1 MAEICY
7 NTDCPYNEWYQCKRS
22 CTCITQLPDGFW
34 YHGNGKLGGEFH
46 PTKPNDEE
54 RYGEY
59 VKVKHGRWI
68 KCGDVYSDGDYEC
81 SECHKREWSDTDYC
95 PNCGARMD
103 EEIGEDKS
111 HPFAESVMMGMD
123 EVENGSCD

>member
-7 NTDCPYNEWYQCKRS
+7 NTDCPYNEYHQCKRT
-22 CTCITQLPDGFW
+22 CTCITQLTDGFW
-34 YHGNGKLGGEFH
+34 YHGNGKIGGEFY

-68 KCGDVYSDGDYEC
+68 DVEPAPWGQVYETC
-81 SECHKREWSDTDYC
+81 SECGIRQTLDKGKDKFC
-95 PNCGARMD
+95 GVCGARMD
-103 EEIGEDKS
+103 LTE
-111 HPFAESVMMGMD
+111 
-123 EVENGSCD
+123 